1 MTMEKTIK
9 LSQIVDIKYLL
20 TEEEYKAVMEIRERN
35 AEKARINQHK
45 EQVRNLIIAT
55 IDAIGLEETK
65 RDDREINRELR
76 EREE

>member
-1 MTMEKTIK
+1 MPMGTVK

-35 AEKARINQHK
+35 AEKERINQHK
-45 EQVRNLIIAT
+45 EQLVELVIAT
-55 IDAIGLEETK
+55 LDAIGLEETK
-65 RDDREINRELR
+65 RIIREINRELR

>member
-1 MTMEKTIK
+1 MVKGAVK
-9 LSQIVDIKYLL
+9 LSQVIDIRYLL

-45 EQVRNLIIAT
+45 EQVKNLVIAT

-65 RDDREINRELR
+65 RIIREINKELR
-76 EREE
+76 ERER

>member
-65 RDDREINRELR
+65 RVVREINRELR

>member
-1 MTMEKTIK
+1 MVKGTVK

-35 AEKARINQHK
+35 AEKERINQHK
-45 EQVRNLIIAT
+45 EQVKNLIIAT

-65 RDDREINRELR
+65 RVVREINRELR
-76 EREE
+76 EREG

>member
-1 MTMEKTIK
+1 MPMGSVK

-35 AEKARINQHK
+35 AEKERINQHK
-45 EQVRNLIIAT
+45 EQLENLVIAT

-65 RDDREINRELR
+65 RIIREINRNLR
-76 EREE
+76 EREG

>member
-1 MTMEKTIK
+1 MPMGSVK

-35 AEKARINQHK
+35 AEKERINQHK
-45 EQVRNLIIAT
+45 EQLVDLVIAT
-55 IDAIGLEETK
+55 LDAIGLEETK
-65 RDDREINRELR
+65 RIIREINRELR

>member
-1 MTMEKTIK
+1 MVKGTVS

-45 EQVRNLIIAT
+45 EQVKNLVIAT

-65 RDDREINRELR
+65 RIVREINRELR
-76 EREE
+76 EREG

>member
-1 MTMEKTIK
+1 MPMRTIK

-20 TEEEYKAVMEIRERN
+20 TEEEYKAVMESRERN

-45 EQVRNLIIAT
+45 EQVKSLIIAT

-65 RDDREINRELR
+65 RIVREINRELR